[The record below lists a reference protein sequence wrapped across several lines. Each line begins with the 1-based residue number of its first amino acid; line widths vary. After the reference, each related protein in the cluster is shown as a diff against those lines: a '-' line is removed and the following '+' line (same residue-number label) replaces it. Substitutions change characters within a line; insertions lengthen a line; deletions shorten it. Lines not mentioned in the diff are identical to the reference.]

1 MNMRRWQVVITI
13 ILFFVFGSAFFL
25 LFRFVE
31 KNSTKFEQW
40 IVSTYKSI
48 FYKSEN
54 YSSKKEHC
62 QDCHLVQGSFS
73 SFHNPKVIGCSSCH
87 LGEPLGEDKNI
98 AHSGMISTPGN
109 LSIVDKTCGKA
120 ECHREIATRVSKSL
134 MNTMSGVVSVDKF
147 VFGELSK
154 PEGLF
159 DIKRIGHSP
168 AGTHLRNLCA
178 SCHLGKDKTE
188 PGAIDELSRGGG
200 CSACHLFYDSVAM
213 NELSSYKRMKN
224 FVPRSHP
231 EVSLKVPVQSCFGCH
246 SRSGRISTNYIGL
259 METTLEEL
267 PRTHSQDFVK
277 LMDGR
282 IFVRVKPDVH
292 YQKGMDCIDCH
303 LSSEIMGDGNSYEHK
318 EKQIKISCSDCHPS
332 ESPRSVDF
340 DNLDE
345 ESKKIIS
352 LRGWYNLLKAKFVVA
367 GKSGKPY
374 SNVVMENGKIFVYKK
389 GGNRTWVSPKQSQ
402 ICLTSQ
408 KIHPTIDCKVCH
420 TQWVPR
426 CSSCHTSYDP
436 NSVGWDNLLDKETDG
451 GWKEIGG
458 NFLATF
464 PTLGNIQ
471 NGKETK
477 ISTFM
482 PGMILEIDGS
492 KFPSNGIAKTGR
504 FFAPTFSHTISKQVP
519 TCKDCHLNPLVL
531 GFGSGEFEFQKNGKK
546 LKLEFHPTFASSQFD
561 NLPLDAWIDFKRLRK
576 GLSTRSDA
584 SSLQPKQIQRVLNIG
599 TCFYCHNWSDSQSLN
614 IFMTDYRRKMSS
626 KCLQLDMK

>member
-1 MNMRRWQVVITI
+1 
-13 ILFFVFGSAFFL
+13 
-25 LFRFVE
+25 
-31 KNSTKFEQW
+31 
-40 IVSTYKSI
+40 
-48 FYKSEN
+48 
-54 YSSKKEHC
+54 
-62 QDCHLVQGSFS
+62 
-73 SFHNPKVIGCSSCH
+73 
-87 LGEPLGEDKNI
+87 
-98 AHSGMISTPGN
+98 
-109 LSIVDKTCGKA
+109 
-120 ECHREIATRVSKSL
+120 
-134 MNTMSGVVSVDKF
+134 
-147 VFGELSK
+147 
-154 PEGLF
+154 
-159 DIKRIGHSP
+159 
-168 AGTHLRNLCA
+168 
-178 SCHLGKDKTE
+178 
-188 PGAIDELSRGGG
+188 
-200 CSACHLFYDSVAM
+200 
-213 NELSSYKRMKN
+213 
-224 FVPRSHP
+224 
-231 EVSLKVPVQSCFGCH
+231 
-246 SRSGRISTNYIGL
+246 
-259 METTLEEL
+259 
-267 PRTHSQDFVK
+267 
-277 LMDGR
+277 
-282 IFVRVKPDVH
+282 
-292 YQKGMDCIDCH
+292 
-303 LSSEIMGDGNSYEHK
+303 
-318 EKQIKISCSDCHPS
+318 
-332 ESPRSVDF
+332 
-340 DNLDE
+340 
-345 ESKKIIS
+345 
-352 LRGWYNLLKAKFVVA
+352 
-367 GKSGKPY
+367 
-374 SNVVMENGKIFVYKK
+374 MENGKIFVYKK

-464 PTLGNIQ
+464 PTLGNIH

-492 KFPSNGIAKTGR
+492 KFPSKGIAKTGR

-519 TCKDCHLNPLVL
+519 TCKECHLNPLVL
-531 GFGSGEFEFQKNGKK
+531 GFGSGEFKFQKNGKK